1 MEELVWIR
9 RSCVLSVSP
18 PRNAQSAEGGGLTPL
33 PHRMTT
39 SLIWSAAARVL
50 ISLKTVEV
58 EVTRELRTEMTAVN
72 LSELEMA
79 VSSSD
84 LYPRGS
90 SPTDELNLKH
100 QHYYQYIFS
109 TLIRT

>member
-1 MEELVWIR
+1 MVWIR
-9 RSCVLSVSP
+9 RSWVLSVRP

-33 PHRMTT
+33 PHRMKT

-50 ISLKTVEV
+50 ISLKTGEV

-84 LYPRGS
+84 L
-90 SPTDELNLKH
+90 
-100 QHYYQYIFS
+100 
-109 TLIRT
+109 